1 MRVLEVEGSK
11 RNANCRILLG
21 ESIGKLKEY
30 CKGRRTII
38 VADPMIVKLYGEKLE
53 GFEIIETGMGE
64 EEKTLETV
72 EKLYS
77 GFLELGLDRESFV
90 VGIGGGIA
98 CDIAGFAASTYL
110 RGIGFGFAPTTLLA
124 QVDASVGGK
133 NGVNYKGYKNLIGTF
148 NQPEFVL
155 CDFELLKTL
164 PQRQVS
170 CGFAENIKCAAIA
183 SRELFEYLEGKGA
196 ELLKLER
203 PAIEKAVYDSLSIK
217 AGIVSRDEREQGER
231 RKLNFGHTL
240 GHAYE
245 KVLGIPHGEAVSIG
259 MVAAAKLSVCRGTLS
274 EGDASRLEKL
284 LVAVGLPISAKAD
297 KDALIDAIL
306 KDKKREGAKIN
317 FVLLGGI
324 GDAQVVEIGIEELEA
339 LLDDMC

>member
-1 MRVLEVEGSK
+1 MRILEVE
-11 RNANCRILLG
+11 ANRATKCRILLG
-21 ESIGKLKEY
+21 ESISRLKEY
-30 CKGRRTII
+30 CGGRRTII
-38 VADPMIVKLYGEKLE
+38 VADPMIVKLYGEKLK
-53 GFEIIETGMGE
+53 GFEIVETGMGE

-77 GFLELGLDRESFV
+77 RFLELGLDRNSFV

-133 NGVNYKGYKNLIGTF
+133 NGVNYRGYKNLIGTF

-164 PQRQVS
+164 PPRQVS

-183 SRELFEYLEGKGA
+183 NRELFEYLEGKGE

-203 PAIEKAVYDSLSIK
+203 PVIEKAVYDSLAVK
-217 AGIVSRDEREQGER
+217 AGIVARDEREQGER

-245 KVLGIPHGEAVSIG
+245 KVLGIPHGEAISIG
-259 MVAAAKLSVCRGTLS
+259 MVAAAKLSVRRGMLKQG
-274 EGDASRLEKL
+274 EADRLENL
-284 LVAVGLPISAKAD
+284 LAAVGLPTSAEAS
-297 KDALIDAIL
+297 KDALLDAML
-306 KDKKREGAKIN
+306 KDKKREEAKIN
-317 FVLLGGI
+317 FVLLRGL
-324 GDAQVVEIGIEELEA
+324 GDAQVVEMGMEELEA
-339 LLDDMC
+339 LLG